1 MNRKI
6 LTIIAL
12 LGVLLCFVTAG
23 TGYGSANTP
32 KECAD
37 GILSYLC
44 ASSSVDC
51 AQKWLDSPDESKF
64 QRPVD
69 WYFLG
74 LYQSGE
80 DYDLTAFRA
89 QYTAYIAQKDTS
101 ASNATWLNHRL
112 LSWAMG
118 VPLPADEE
126 IIKRVQRGDIMS
138 LVYGLHLSNNTG
150 GQYVLPASLLER
162 QCADGG
168 FSLRG
173 DAGDPDVTA
182 MVLEALAPYYGTQED
197 VTACIDRALDYL
209 SKAQLQNGGYKSFG
223 TDNSESV
230 SQVIIALSALGIDC
244 RTDAR
249 FTKNATL
256 FDSLSRF
263 RCENG
268 AYRHAEDGDRSE
280 IATAE
285 AFCAMVAYERFL
297 TGQDALYQLTQYQGG
312 TENPVTSV
320 PTATPAQNSDNPNG
334 ETDKPGN
341 VTGSPE
347 NAVNSDTTKFGKGI
361 DFRVFAVLGVL
372 VLLCLTLAL
381 LYKFERLTK
390 RNFFFTALVAAVII
404 AFLLLNDFE
413 SVSKH
418 YEGFDVENPI
428 GMVTLTIRCDTVAG
442 EGNLPKDGVI
452 LAVTECPIEEGDVAF
467 AVLERVTKREHIAMD
482 YTGGGTSVYVKGI
495 ADLYEFTY
503 GEMSGWIYRIN
514 GVTMPVGC
522 GSATVK
528 PGDRIEFL
536 YTRMLGE
543 DLE

>member
-1 MNRKI
+1 MSRKFR
-6 LTIIAL
+6 TIIAL
-12 LGVLLCFVTAG
+12 LGVLLCLVTAG
-23 TGYGSANTP
+23 TGYGSANAP

-37 GILSYLC
+37 GILNYLC
-44 ASSSVDC
+44 ASSGADC
-51 AQKWLDSPDESKF
+51 AQKWLDSPDADKF

-69 WYFLG
+69 WYFLA

-80 DYDLTAFRA
+80 EYDLVTFRV
-89 QYTAYIAQKDTS
+89 QYSSYVSEKDAS

-112 LSWAMG
+112 LEWAMG
-118 VPLPADEE
+118 FPLPADEKIAE
-126 IIKRVQRGDIMS
+126 RVQGGDIMS

-150 GQYVLPASLLER
+150 GQYVLPESLLER
-162 QCADGG
+162 QCEDGG

-173 DAGDPDVTA
+173 DFGDPDVTA
-182 MVLEALAPYYGTQED
+182 MVLEALAPHYGKNPD
-197 VTACIDRALDYL
+197 VNACVDRAVAYL
-209 SKAQLQNGGYKSFG
+209 SEAQLPNGGYRSFG

-249 FTKNATL
+249 FTKNSVSL
-256 FDSLSRF
+256 FDSLDRF
-263 RCENG
+263 RLESG
-268 AYRHAEDGDRSE
+268 AYRHAEDGDASE

-285 AFCAMVAYERFL
+285 ALCAMVAYERLL
-297 TGQDALYQLTQYQGG
+297 TGQGGLYELTQYHLPDLVGPYVVTQIVTKAPDSESNKDNAADTSAASKTKEAIDYRFFAIGG
-312 TENPVTSV
+312 V
-320 PTATPAQNSDNPNG
+320 
-334 ETDKPGN
+334 
-341 VTGSPE
+341 
-347 NAVNSDTTKFGKGI
+347 
-361 DFRVFAVLGVL
+361 VLLFCLSL
-372 VLLCLTLAL
+372 VLLRVL
-381 LYKFERLTK
+381 KRFTK
-390 RNFFFTALVAAVII
+390 RNVLFAALVAV
-404 AFLLLNDFE
+404 AFSVFFILTDFE

-418 YEGFDVENPI
+418 YEGYDVENPV
-428 GMVTLTIRCDTVAG
+428 GTVTLTIRCDTVAG

-452 LAVTECPIEEGDVAF
+452 LADTECPIEEGDVAF
-467 AVLERVTKREHIAMD
+467 AVLERVTKRERIAMD

-495 ADLYEFTY
+495 ADLYEFSF